1 MLTIAELEDFFDTK
15 IVEFLQDKE
24 NYPEEELLVNP
35 PKEIIQES
43 NAIKCDILA
52 ILSEESVRNEIE

>member
-1 MLTIAELEDFFDTK
+1 MAELEDFFDTK

-43 NAIKCDILA
+43 NAINSIA
-52 ILSEESVRNEIE
+52 SM